1 MDKVRK
7 EFAVNVDEV
16 DKMNSDQLKK
26 LVKSFLVN

>member
-7 EFAVNVDEV
+7 EFAVNADEV

-26 LVKSFLVN
+26 LVKSFLAN